1 MDFVSHN
8 LTAGQLNAI
17 VKKLGGEEAAIRF
30 LRGELTVSAAT
41 TTPREFS
48 VWKTV
53 KLGTCKTPDEYRKA
67 LKYGGYR
74 IGDWGNDILGKTPC
88 ATEEQEVDLI
98 NLTVCELGFGKGAS
112 YKDICARAVELGLE
126 LCPAEVGPAL
136 RLSYKDQPRGEW
148 IVIAME
154 AITDRGGDLGVFLV
168 AHGGNELWLDGR
180 YGRPGL
186 HWSSDY
192 RFVFVRR
199 K

>member
-1 MDFVSHN
+1 MDFVSQN
-8 LTAGQLNAI
+8 FTAGQLNAI
-17 VKKLGGEEAAIRF
+17 VKKLGGEEAAMRF

-67 LKYGGYR
+67 LKKGSYR

-88 ATEEQEVDLI
+88 AEEEQEVDLI
-98 NLTVCELGFGKGAS
+98 NLTVGELGFGKGAS

-148 IVIAME
+148 VVIAME
-154 AITDRGGDLGVFLV
+154 AITDRDGGLRVFDVDHGGD
-168 AHGGNELWLDGR
+168 ELWLHGSIGHPDF
-180 YGRPGL
+180 
-186 HWSSDY
+186 HWHSDS

>member
-17 VKKLGGEEAAIRF
+17 VKKLGGEEAAMRF
-30 LRGELTVSAAT
+30 LRGELTVSARA

-67 LKYGGYR
+67 LKYGSCR
-74 IGDWGNDILGKTPC
+74 INDWGNDILGKTPC
-88 ATEEQEVDLI
+88 AAEEEVDLI
-98 NLTVCELGFGKGAS
+98 NLTVGELGFGKRAS

-154 AITDRGGDLGVFLV
+154 AITDRVGDLRLFFVVRGEGEPWLLV
-168 AHGGNELWLDGR
+168 SCGHPDR
-180 YGRPGL
+180 
-186 HWSSDY
+186 HWSADR

-199 K
+199 R